1 MTRLHIGGRVQVVSA
16 IPGFHLQKGIVSAI
30 TEPFVSG
37 EGAREEAL
45 RELRLYVVQLE
56 DGRHFRFRGKE
67 LLPEENGDRSGTAHQ
82 WHRPVVTHSSER

>member
-1 MTRLHIGGRVQVVSA
+1 MTRLQIGGKVQVVSA

-30 TEPFVSG
+30 TEPYVSG

-45 RELRLYVVQLE
+45 RELRLYVVRLE

-67 LLPEENGDRSGTAHQ
+67 LLPEDEDQRSSSTQQ
-82 WHRPVVTHSSER
+82 WHRPA